1 MILFKQITYRN
12 FLSSGN
18 QPTQI
23 KFTEQPTTLIV
34 GANGSGKSTMLDAL
48 CFSLFNKA
56 FRKITKGQLVNST
69 NEKECLV
76 EIEFSIGTREYKV
89 VRGIKPNIFEIWIDG
104 VLQNQAAAST
114 DQQKH

>member
-1 MILFKQITYRN
+1 MIVFKQISYRN

-23 KFTEQPTTLIV
+23 KFTDTQTALIV

-56 FRKITKGQLVNST
+56 FRKITKGQLINST
-69 NEKECLV
+69 N
-76 EIEFSIGTREYKV
+76 
-89 VRGIKPNIFEIWIDG
+89 
-104 VLQNQAAAST
+104 
-114 DQQKH
+114 